1 MTDNVQRDQLETTM
15 DEEKMQVQHDESKVK
30 SNDSINTQSSVNSQ
44 QQKGHDDDKHNHH
57 HHHLI
62 NGNKVEKKKKKRKF
76 ANKTGVKK
84 DVVQQELETKAYLQ
98 QSLKMKMM
106 YRTQAEIMGGGMRP
120 PVNMMI
126 SPMMQQQQ
134 GFLQQSRVPITKSGT
149 GDSTTTN
156 YSSLQN
162 SPMQQSI
169 APGYQ
174 LIVSPNYAYPVLPMS
189 PIAVGPFDPRFQTMS
204 QYGAAQSS
212 SDQMAQLQKPD
223 ANKSTDADDVK
234 SIESSQ
240 DNSIQKSAAVLG
252 RRASTRLL
260 QKSLKNNRDLML
272 SQTEAV
278 MSPTTEFFH
287 RTLNSPDKVSNAPM
301 TPTRAVRLRF

>member
-1 MTDNVQRDQLETTM
+1 M
-15 DEEKMQVQHDESKVK
+15 DEEKMQVQHDELKLK
-30 SNDSINTQSSVNSQ
+30 SNESINTQSSVNSQ
-44 QQKGHDDDKHNHH
+44 QQQSRGHNEDRHS

-76 ANKTGVKK
+76 ANKTGVKE
-84 DVVQQELETKAYLQ
+84 DVVRQELETKAYLQ

-126 SPMMQQQQ
+126 SSMMQQQQ
-134 GFLQQSRVPITKSGT
+134 GLLQQPRVPISKSVT
-149 GDSTTTN
+149 GDSTISN
-156 YSSLQN
+156 QSSIQN

-212 SDQMAQLQKPD
+212 DQMMASFQKHD
-223 ANKSTDADDVK
+223 ANKSTDIDDTK
-234 SIESSQ
+234 SIESPQ

-272 SQTEAV
+272 SQSEAV

-301 TPTRAVRLRF
+301 TPTRAVRLKF